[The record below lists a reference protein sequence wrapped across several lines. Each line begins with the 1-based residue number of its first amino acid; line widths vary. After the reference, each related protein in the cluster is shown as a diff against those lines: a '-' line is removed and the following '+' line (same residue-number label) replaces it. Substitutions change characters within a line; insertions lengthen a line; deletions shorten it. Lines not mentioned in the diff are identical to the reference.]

1 MLYAYTEN
9 FKCVLQEHR
18 IETRHGSVSVAV
30 FGDPEK
36 PALVTY
42 PDVALNCM
50 QNSTSCFTRCF
61 PPFLWNQLLI
71 VMHEAGPALQ
81 YLLVKSI
88 YCHIVMDLLIVLS
101 C

>member
-50 QNSTSCFTRCF
+50 QNFDFMFYKMFSPIPVEPTFD
-61 PPFLWNQLLI
+61 
-71 VMHEAGPALQ
+71 
-81 YLLVKSI
+81 
-88 YCHIVMDLLIVLS
+88 CHA
-101 C
+101 